1 MKLALLPAIRLMEQ
15 LRLLPKFLL
24 VTLMFMLPLLLVTGL
39 LFNELEKSIA
49 FARQEQT
56 GLQLVARTEAL
67 IIQVQQQRALR
78 HMTLGGNA
86 KMAPLVTQTQAAI
99 SKQLRALSEPD
110 GSVEKLGLNAAL
122 VTINKS
128 WTTLQ
133 AASADIKAKD
143 SYIAYSALIVQ
154 LQKLKE
160 EIADRTRLRLDPETN
175 THYLALTLLDAIPA
189 LSSDLLTIGGR
200 GASYIDT
207 GLLEAN
213 EEVMLASTVTMSK
226 FELTQLTAKLDA
238 LFYETPAW
246 KTQLQKQLTALP
258 ATNVFLERA
267 TNEVLKSL
275 EQTSGEQFFLATGST
290 VQALQDLSNAA
301 SQLLQTALD
310 ERIANHSLHRNL
322 MMAAIMLVL
331 LIAGYLLAGFYF
343 SFRQEIT
350 LLGGAVERAAAG
362 DLRHQG
368 APRGKD
374 EIALLGSAFTG
385 MSVSLSQLIADVR
398 SSGKIIAVAA
408 REIAIGNGDLSNRTE
423 SQASSL
429 EETASSM
436 EELTATVHKNAD
448 NAQQANRLALSAS
461 DFAVKGGTVV
471 NNVVVTMDSIKQSS
485 RQIVDIIGV
494 IDSIA
499 FQTNILALN
508 AAVEAARAGEQGR
521 GFAVVAT
528 EVRGLAQRSA
538 SAAKEI
544 KILINDSVSKID
556 AGGKQVHEAGRTMND
571 IVTSISHVVTI
582 MADITAAS
590 QEQSSGIAEVNNAV
604 AQIDEITQQNA
615 ALVEEA
621 AAAAESLQEQADML
635 ARAVSVFK
643 LEHAEG
649 DDDALPHYSPP
660 APPQISNRQR
670 PAPLIRHQVQSALT

>member
-1 MKLALLPAIRLMEQ
+1 VKLALLPAIRLMEQ

-49 FARQEQT
+49 SARQEQT

-86 KMAPLVTQTQAAI
+86 KMVPVATQTQAGI
-99 SKQLRALSEPD
+99 SKQLQALSGED
-110 GSVEKLGLNAAL
+110 GTFDKLGLSEALAA
-122 VTINKS
+122 INKS
-128 WTTLQ
+128 WTAVQ
-133 AASADIKAKD
+133 NAPADIKPKD
-143 SYIAYSALIVQ
+143 SYTAYSALIVQ

-189 LSSDLLTIGGR
+189 LSSDLLTIAGR

-226 FELTQLTAKLDA
+226 FELTQLSTKLDA
-238 LFYETPAW
+238 LFYETPEW
-246 KTQLQKQLTALP
+246 KTQLQKQLTALT
-258 ATNVFLERA
+258 ATSAFLERA
-267 TNEVLKSL
+267 TNEVLKSVD
-275 EQTSGEQFFLATGST
+275 QTSGEQFFLAAGTT
-290 VQALQDLSNAA
+290 VQALQELSNA
-301 SQLLQTALD
+301 SSRLLQAALD
-310 ERIANHSLHRNL
+310 ERIASHSLHRNL
-322 MMAAIMLVL
+322 MMAAILLVL
-331 LIAGYLLAGFYF
+331 AIAGYLLAGFYF
-343 SFRQEIT
+343 SFRQEIG
-350 LLGGAVERAAAG
+350 LLGNAVERAAAG

-374 EIALLGSAFTG
+374 EIAVLGGAFTG
-385 MSVSLSQLIADVR
+385 MSVSLAQLIADVR
-398 SSGKIIAVAA
+398 SSAKIIAVAA
-408 REIAIGNGDLSNRTE
+408 REIATGNGDLSNRTE

-461 DFAVKGGTVV
+461 DFAVKGGAVV

-521 GFAVVAT
+521 GFAVVAS

-538 SAAKEI
+538 NAAKEI
-544 KILINDSVSKID
+544 KTLINDSVSKID
-556 AGGKQVHEAGRTMND
+556 AGGKQVHDAGRTMND

-590 QEQSSGIAEVNNAV
+590 QEQSTGIAEVNNAV
-604 AQIDEITQQNA
+604 TQIDEITQQNA

-643 LEHAEG
+643 LEHADSNDEL
-649 DDDALPHYSPP
+649 AQLSMP
-660 APPQISNRQR
+660 AQPQISNHQR
-670 PAPLIRHQVQSALT
+670 RAPRIRNRVQSALT